1 MIVERGRAQ
10 GGEGPSLDADV
21 GLHLP
26 WPWSLSLSWSSVP
39 PPAVNYESL
48 KFVNRKRTEEGDFIT
63 RGDPEER
70 SQPHASLR
78 LLSMPGF
85 WAQPH

>member
-1 MIVERGRAQ
+1 MAERGRAQ
-10 GGEGPSLDADV
+10 GTCLDADV
-21 GLHLP
+21 ALHPP
-26 WPWSLSLSWSSVP
+26 WPWSLSLSWGSVP

-70 SQPHASLR
+70 SQPRASLR